1 MRILAIVIWI
11 IAVAVICLFLSPA
24 WWLPTSI
31 ASHSNA
37 IDKQLEIT
45 LAVIGIGFFTT
56 QVALGV
62 AIWRSRTIGEERPV
76 FSSGNWRIEMTWT
89 LMVAA
94 IFISLAVTGQRL
106 WDRLR
111 LNQPPSGAIQIEVT
125 GQQFVWHFRYPG
137 VDGRFGTIDPKLYDD
152 TDNSIGARPG
162 PLGIDPRDPA
172 GEDDVVS
179 SSLVV
184 PAGRPVNL
192 TLRSKDVIHSF
203 FVPALR
209 LKHDAVPGM
218 IINLHFEALKEGRYE
233 IACAELCGL
242 LHHQMRAILDVKS
255 QADYES
261 WYEERLRN
269 KRK

>member
-1 MRILAIVIWI
+1 MRILAIAIWI
-11 IAVAVICLFLSPA
+11 VAVVIIGLFLRPEWWLPSAIAAHGSAIDHQLKVTLVVIGLGFFLVNLALGITIWRARTIDEGRPIYSPSNWRIELAWTLVIAIIFIAVAVS
-24 WWLPTSI
+24 
-31 ASHSNA
+31 
-37 IDKQLEIT
+37 
-45 LAVIGIGFFTT
+45 
-56 QVALGV
+56 
-62 AIWRSRTIGEERPV
+62 
-76 FSSGNWRIEMTWT
+76 
-89 LMVAA
+89 
-94 IFISLAVTGQRL
+94 GQRL

-111 LNQPPSGAIQIEVT
+111 LNQPPSGAIRIEVT

-137 VDGRFGTIDPKLYDD
+137 ADGKFGRSDPKLYNDA
-152 TDNSIGARPG
+152 DNAN

-184 PAGRPVNL
+184 PIGRPINL
-192 TLRSKDVIHSF
+192 ILRSKDVIHSF
-203 FVPALR
+203 FAPALR

-218 IINLHFEALKEGRYE
+218 AINIHFEALQTGRYE

-242 LHHQMRAILDVKS
+242 LHHQMRANLDVKS

-261 WYEERLRN
+261 WYEERLRK

>member
-24 WWLPTSI
+24 WWLPTSV

-37 IDKQLEIT
+37 IDKQLKIT
-45 LAVIGIGFFTT
+45 LVVIGIGFLIA
-56 QVALGV
+56 QVVLGV
-62 AIWRSRTIGEERPV
+62 AIWRSRTGEERPV
-76 FSSGNWRIEMTWT
+76 FSTGNWRIEMTWT
-89 LMVAA
+89 LIVAA
-94 IFISLAVTGQRL
+94 IFIALAVTGQRL

-192 TLRSKDVIHSF
+192 TLRSKDVIHDF

-209 LKHDAVPGM
+209 LKHDAVHGM

-242 LHHQMRAILDVKS
+242 LHHQMRAILDVKT

-261 WYEERLRN
+261 WYEERLRS